1 MFSANARR
9 RQGERRPCCT
19 QCGRP
24 LPSFRFLALAKGKI
38 HRVDPDFGSTLTV
51 SNRDS
56 QSNCWVNWKIMGRP
70 CEFQVFALR
79 ARPPPPPPTHTHGPG
94 LPELTAADRPAL
106 CAGAQRH
113 AHGGGPRA
121 RRAGG
126 RCVLPAVVGVGG
138 GRQLLTA
145 CHCPA
150 DADLAARGTAGEGA
164 EHGAPAAG
172 ACCRL
177 LRGRAGANCVSL
189 PRRRGPCCTW
199 RGG

>member
-79 ARPPPPPPTHTHGPG
+79 ARPPPPPHTHTHGPG

-126 RCVLPAVVGVGG
+126 RCVLPAVAGDLSTVHAVHKTSNFKYYSCNIIMLVNPDCNS
-138 GRQLLTA
+138 LLS
-145 CHCPA
+145 
-150 DADLAARGTAGEGA
+150 
-164 EHGAPAAG
+164 
-172 ACCRL
+172 RL
-177 LRGRAGANCVSL
+177 
-189 PRRRGPCCTW
+189 
-199 RGG
+199 